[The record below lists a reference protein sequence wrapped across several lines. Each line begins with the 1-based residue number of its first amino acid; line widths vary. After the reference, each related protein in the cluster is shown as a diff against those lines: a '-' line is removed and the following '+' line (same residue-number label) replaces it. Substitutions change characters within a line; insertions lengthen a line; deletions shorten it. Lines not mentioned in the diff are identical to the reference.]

1 MKIKESKLIIH
12 VATDEKFIDAA
23 HHIYEQ
29 AFPGLNLFFILH
41 REDEEIQ
48 YLSGNNNYFIVDISA
63 DFAKVIEGYSSHAKL
78 IIFHGMNYFQA
89 LLVSKLKKGNKKFV
103 WVPFGAE
110 VYNNNLIFKNKSI
123 GPKTY
128 KNFVFNYKNWIKD
141 ILRPAHYFLFEG
153 KETPNKVIKK
163 SFRKI
168 DYATIL
174 FEEEL
179 LNYKDFGIVSP
190 NIDFVKF
197 TYYPLNLVIH
207 NNYDFV
213 IDNNILIGNSAS
225 YTNNHIEAFEI
236 LEKFDFKD
244 LKIVSPL
251 SYGNKEYAEKIVDLG
266 KKIFG
271 NSFCPL
277 TEFMSRDKYQNVL
290 LGCGIAFMNH
300 NRTQASGTILTLL
313 YLGSKVYLSE
323 KTSIFRYLRRIGCY
337 IYSVERDLN
346 VENNEVFN
354 LLTIEQMKH
363 NRAIMSSELSLD
375 SVVAELRAKW
385 IPLLQSNYNE
395 KK

>member
-1 MKIKESKLIIH
+1 MKTKESKLIIH

-48 YLSGNNNYFIVDISA
+48 YLSGNNNYFIVNINA
-63 DFAKVIEGYSSHAKL
+63 DFAKVIEGYSSDAKL
-78 IIFHGMNYFQA
+78 IVFHGMNYFQA
-89 LLVSKLKKGNKKFV
+89 LLVSKLKKGFKKYV

-110 VYNNNLIFKNKSI
+110 VYNNNLIFKNKSV

-141 ILRPAHYFLFEG
+141 ILRPAHYLLFKG

-163 SFRKI
+163 SFRKM

-190 NIDFVKF
+190 NIDFIKF
-197 TYYPLNLVIH
+197 TYYPLNLVIY

-244 LKIVSPL
+244 LKIITPL

-266 KKIFG
+266 KKIFCDR
-271 NSFCPL
+271 FFPL
-277 TEFMSRDKYQNVL
+277 TEFMPRDKYQNVL

-300 NRTQASGTILTLL
+300 KRTQASGTVLTLI
-313 YLGSKVYLSE
+313 YLGSKVFLSE
-323 KTSIFRYLRRIGCY
+323 KTSIFRYLKRIGCY

-346 VENNEVFN
+346 VKNNEVFN

-363 NRAIMSSELSLD
+363 NRAIVSSELSLD
-375 SVVAELRAKW
+375 RVVTELRAKW
-385 IPLLQSNYNE
+385 IPLLQA
-395 KK
+395 K